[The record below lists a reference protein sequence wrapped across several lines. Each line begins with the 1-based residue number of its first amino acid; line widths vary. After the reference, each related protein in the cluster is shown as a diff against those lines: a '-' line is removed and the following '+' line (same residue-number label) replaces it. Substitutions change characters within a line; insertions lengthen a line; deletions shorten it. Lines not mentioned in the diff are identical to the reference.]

1 MSVNEAGWPDN
12 RIHTSNYQQSR
23 LANRGI
29 ETGKSLDSECHVL
42 LLLEAIDAQDDLS
55 ARPHGLLLQL
65 VRSRSINTWVDD
77 LQVSL
82 GQSREDTLHN
92 ASSELAVDDNTMAGS
107 STPALN
113 SIERHPVSLLQHC
126 DGTFS
131 FLSEQLIREMAV
143 EQDADVRVQE
153 AKERYGSTQ
162 LVDEEVRR
170 SKVIEFVVP

>member
-1 MSVNEAGWPDN
+1 
-12 RIHTSNYQQSR
+12 
-23 LANRGI
+23 
-29 ETGKSLDSECHVL
+29 
-42 LLLEAIDAQDDLS
+42 
-55 ARPHGLLLQL
+55 
-65 VRSRSINTWVDD
+65 
-77 LQVSL
+77 
-82 GQSREDTLHN
+82 
-92 ASSELAVDDNTMAGS
+92 MAGS

-113 SIERHPVSLLQHC
+113 SIEWHSVSLLQHC

-162 LVDEEVRR
+162 LVDEEVRG

>member
-1 MSVNEAGWPDN
+1 
-12 RIHTSNYQQSR
+12 
-23 LANRGI
+23 
-29 ETGKSLDSECHVL
+29 
-42 LLLEAIDAQDDLS
+42 
-55 ARPHGLLLQL
+55 
-65 VRSRSINTWVDD
+65 
-77 LQVSL
+77 
-82 GQSREDTLHN
+82 
-92 ASSELAVDDNTMAGS
+92 MAGS
-107 STPALN
+107 STPALD

-162 LVDEEVRR
+162 LVDEEVRG